1 MGIKEDCLEAAELV
15 DSGQV
20 STAAWAL
27 CVVAADR
34 DNQVISLAHKRFV
47 EYFRSSPDQTRQYM
61 AQLSNKKV
69 QVLMLC
75 FLAAMHGDE

>member
-34 DNQVISLAHKRFV
+34 DNQQISPAHKRFV
-47 EYFRSSPDQTRQYM
+47 EYFRSSPDQRLQYM
-61 AQLSNKKV
+61 EQLCNKKV